1 MSDIKLFQVDDGK
14 AQELAASAIAI
25 EKTLQTLIERNLD
38 PMLGVRFVASEHS
51 TGKAHS
57 GRIDTLGLD
66 ENGSPVIVEYKRSS
80 NENVINQGLFYLDWL
95 LDHRA
100 EFTLLAMK
108 VLGSDVEEKVDWSA
122 PRLVC
127 IAGDFTRYDEH
138 AVSQIGRNIELYRYR
153 WYEDGFFALELVN
166 SKAGMVEGRAAVTGP
181 KPKQAY
187 KTTVSEYLA
196 QAGPEL
202 RSLYESLDVFLLA
215 LGDDVS
221 MKTTLYYLAY
231 RRIKNFACVE
241 IHPQINQLLV
251 FLKVNP
257 EEAILEE
264 GFARDVREIGHYGTG
279 DLEVRVDSLED
290 LERAKPLIEKSLP
303 RELIAHATG
312 SSRTG
317 ILGLASAAHSGP
329 HRR

>member
-1 MSDIKLFQVDDGK
+1 MSDIKLFRVENGE
-14 AQELAASAIAI
+14 AHELAGSALAI
-25 EKTLQTLIERNLD
+25 EKTLQSLIERNLES
-38 PMLGVRFVASEHS
+38 MLGVRFVASEHS

-66 ENGSPVIVEYKRSS
+66 ENGSPVILEYKRSS

-108 VLGSDVEEKVDWSA
+108 VLGADMEEKIDWSA

-153 WYEDGFFALELVN
+153 WYDDGFVALELVN
-166 SKAGMVEGRAAVTGP
+166 SKAGMVESGSAVAGP
-181 KPKQAY
+181 KAKQTY
-187 KTTVSEYLA
+187 KTVSDYLE
-196 QAGPEL
+196 QASGDL
-202 RSLYESLDVFLLA
+202 RSLYDSLDAFVLG

-221 MKTTLYYLAY
+221 MKTTRYYLAY

-241 IHPQINQLLV
+241 VHAQTGQLLI
-251 FLKVNP
+251 FLKVDP
-257 EEAILEE
+257 AEVELED
-264 GFARDVREIGHYGTG
+264 GFTRDVREIGHFGTG
-279 DLEVRVDSLED
+279 DLEVRVDSLDD
-290 LERAKPLIEKSLP
+290 LERAKSLIERSYD
-303 RELIAHATG
+303 
-312 SSRTG
+312 
-317 ILGLASAAHSGP
+317 AS
-329 HRR
+329 

>member
-1 MSDIKLFQVDDGK
+1 MSDIKLFRIDNGK
-14 AQELAASAIAI
+14 AQELAGSALAI
-25 EKTLQTLIERNLD
+25 EKTLQSLMERNLE
-38 PMLGVRFVASEHS
+38 PMLGVRFIASEHS

-66 ENGSPVIVEYKRSS
+66 ENGSPVILEYKRSS

-108 VLGSDVEEKVDWSA
+108 VLGTDVEEKIDWSA

-153 WYEDGFFALELVN
+153 WYDDGFIALELVN
-166 SKAGMVEGRAAVTGP
+166 SKAGMVEAGPAAGGP
-181 KPKQAY
+181 KAKQTY
-187 KTTVSEYLA
+187 KTVSDYLG

-202 RSLYESLDVFLLA
+202 RSLYESLDAFLVA

-221 MKTTLYYLAY
+221 MKTTRYYLAY

-241 IHPQINQLLV
+241 VHAHAGELLV

-257 EEAILEE
+257 DEVDLEE
-264 GFARDVREIGHYGTG
+264 GFVRDVREIGHFGTG
-279 DLEVRVDSLED
+279 DLELRIDSLED
-290 LERAKPLIEKSLP
+290 LERAKPLIEKSYD
-303 RELIAHATG
+303 
-312 SSRTG
+312 
-317 ILGLASAAHSGP
+317 AS
-329 HRR
+329 